1 MSKILNNKETSLL
14 KMLTIR
20 LLIMFL
26 LLTFSR
32 WCLYL
37 FNTDS
42 FPDICIS
49 ELYRLF
55 FVGLRFDLNT
65 LIIFN
70 TPLIVLSCIPLPF
83 RDKKNYKKVVDIS
96 FVITNSTAIALNLI
110 DVIYFRY
117 IDKRMCSELFTFF
130 KGTDENQFGL
140 VISFIKDFWYMFIL
154 FFIILFNFTDFFIM
168 Q

>member
-1 MSKILNNKETSLL
+1 MIVMSKILNNKETSLL

-110 DVIYFRY
+110 DVMI
-117 IDKRMCSELFTFF
+117 KECVPNCSPSLRALMRIS
-130 KGTDENQFGL
+130 L
-140 VISFIKDFWYMFIL
+140 VLLSVL
-154 FFIILFNFTDFFIM
+154 
-168 Q
+168 